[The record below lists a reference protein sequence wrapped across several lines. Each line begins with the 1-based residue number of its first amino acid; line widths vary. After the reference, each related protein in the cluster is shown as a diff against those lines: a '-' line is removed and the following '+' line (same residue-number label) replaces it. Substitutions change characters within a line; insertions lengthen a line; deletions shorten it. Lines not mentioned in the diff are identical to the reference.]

1 MNQEYDCIILGSGIA
16 GLYSAIIAQQYGSVL
31 ILTKGNIDD
40 CNTKY
45 AQGGI
50 ASAIGPGD
58 STKYHLDDTL
68 KAGAGLSD
76 IKTVKI
82 LTDEGPYRI
91 TDLINLGV
99 PFDTIHG
106 DIALAKEGA
115 HRFPRV

>member
-82 LTDEGPYRI
+82 LDCTIKCDG
-91 TDLINLGV
+91 TLINLYDLRGIV
-99 PFDTIHG
+99 YSQ
-106 DIALAKEGA
+106 
-115 HRFPRV
+115 